1 MKSISTLALVAGLST
16 FALLPSTASAG
27 DWGAIALSTGTGN
40 WGTSWN
46 YDDEEGARDRA
57 MRECRKNASD
67 CRVFKTF
74 ENVCV
79 ALAGDNRGNFG
90 WAWGYETLSERR
102 RRAVQ
107 QCRDQGGRGC
117 KIVNTFCTGDAS

>member
-1 MKSISTLALVAGLST
+1 MKLYRLTLGLILGLVCLA
-16 FALLPSTASAG
+16 PTASFAG
-27 DWGAIALSTGTGN
+27 DWGAIALSTRTGA
-40 WGTSWN
+40 WGSSWN
-46 YDDEEGARDRA
+46 YDDEDLARSAA
-57 MRECRKNASD
+57 MRECRKHASD

-79 ALAGDNRGNFG
+79 ALSGDGRGNFG
-90 WAWGYETLSERR
+90 WAWGYETTEERR

-117 KIVNTFCTGDAS
+117 SVVSTFCTGSS

>member
-1 MKSISTLALVAGLST
+1 MKLYRLCLLVGLFCLVLT
-16 FALLPSTASAG
+16 PSASFAG
-27 DWGAIALSTGTGN
+27 DWGAIALSTRTGA
-40 WGTSWN
+40 WGSSWN
-46 YDDEEGARDRA
+46 YDDEDLARSAA
-57 MRECRKNASD
+57 MRECRKHASD

-79 ALAGDNRGNFG
+79 ALAGDGRGNFG
-90 WAWGYETLSERR
+90 WAWGYETTSERR

-117 KIVNTFCTGDAS
+117 SVVSTFCTGSTS